1 MNKSDYILNIEYSK
15 INIFDIYKELILN
28 IEYSKINI
36 FDVKELIRYN
46 NYLFSISSNILL
58 IQ

>member
-15 INIFDIYKELILN
+15 INIFDIKELILN

-46 NYLFSISSNILL
+46 NHLFSISSNILL